1 MKGFFSWQNKILG
14 ANFDDNGEL
23 RVWWQPDTRNFFES
37 KKQCFIAQYDSK
49 TNPFIDK
56 KVGFIKYA
64 VPGGGGTRSTYTLLL
79 RVKKSFKK
87 SKGAGFFRGD
97 TSKYTN
103 FPTFLNKI
111 FNQIFS
117 FPARWQKNFTRKHC

>member
-49 TNPFIDK
+49 TNPFTDK
-56 KVGFIKYA
+56 KVGFMKCA
-64 VPGGGGTRSTYTLLL
+64 VPGGSTGGTYTLPL
-79 RVKKSFKK
+79 RAKKSFKK
-87 SKGAGFFRGD
+87 SKGSGFFRGVQA
-97 TSKYTN
+97 N
-103 FPTFLNKI
+103 I
-111 FNQIFS
+111 QIFQL
-117 FPARWQKNFTRKHC
+117 F